1 MAFLFSKTSFFIKA
15 YEQEKSK
22 GFTLVEIMVG
32 LLIITIAFLSL
43 GTIFTSISKSFLV
56 NKTKTLATNL
66 AQEKIES
73 LKNLTYYR
81 LLVTTGSTSDSNFSG
96 MIYDVGYYPEEN
108 LNVGGTQFW
117 RRTYIEFVKQDGNEL
132 MAQPWT
138 ANDTGIKKIT
148 VYVVWKE
155 NEDWKSVEFRNL
167 RNNPNR
173 AELEYTFTGKIT
185 SGTTGNAIYN
195 ALVETQQ
202 NPSYF
207 SRTDASGNY
216 SFKVQPGTYTLRASA
231 TGYFTAISSNYVVSS
246 GQTGSSSQNFGLS
259 LKAVGE
265 ATGYAYIFD
274 HLVISQVVSSTD
286 VAGSGEQEWVELF
299 NPTTYNI
306 LIASRVSA
314 ASDFNVFFVT
324 VTWIDNNDAEPSSG
338 NNAKYF
344 VGMPGIIGSVFTAFR
359 SSSSHWT
366 ANSSTISIP
375 SNHYFLIANQS
386 TITFATSSGNAQRIA
401 DAYYSGNR
409 IDNTGAGGIRITG
422 SMGKSYNGRSDWLD
436 GVAWRSTSGDNSPT
450 LAREG
455 AGYDLSSFV
464 GLTAGGILFRAAF
477 KSNDS
482 YDATVLTADRRNTSP
497 FAGNSFDRNSNGTSY
512 DSGSDWIRT
521 AATSFYNTSSGVVNA
536 DFSAVPYSGAP
547 AAGASVTSNDG
558 LSAMSFAQS
567 YGSFTVVN
575 MATGSWTITISS
587 GNYTRDVSFV
597 NITPSISTG
606 IPNAS
611 TDPAWQFSALS
622 PSWGNIA
629 LTTIT
634 IYGYVS
640 GTVKDIL
647 NQGLGGVTVSASGAD
662 SVTTDSQGVYRLSV
676 IPSGSAISVIAN
688 KSGYST
694 EIVTDIS
701 VSLGVNVSAVNFA
714 LVSAGSVKG
723 FVTTNGSP
731 SGALPGIP
739 VVAYDLSST
748 TVYGSAITGTDGTF
762 TIPSIQTGTYN
773 IVPQLETGES
783 SSPSLSQV
791 TVTNASTGTWSSTFT
806 VSNAFGN
813 INGAVTNS
821 GSPITVGVLVVASTS
836 SITSQNPPDI
846 DASVRSGG
854 AVYYSVSSDSLGN
867 YSLSLRG
874 GASYY
879 LYGWYAT
886 SLGVDVSSA
895 PKRQV
900 TSPSAQH
907 SVGAGETITRN
918 ITW

>member
-1 MAFLFSKTSFFIKA
+1 MAFLLNKKPLFIKA
-15 YEQEKSK
+15 FQQEKSK
-22 GFTLVEIMVG
+22 GFTLVEIMMG

-73 LKNLTYYR
+73 LKNYTYYR
-81 LLVTTGSTSDSNFSG
+81 LLVTTGSTTDSNFSG
-96 MIYDVGYYPEEN
+96 MMYDVGYYPEEN
-108 LNVGGTQFW
+108 LNVGGTQFL

-132 MAQPWT
+132 VAQPWT

-155 NEDWKSVEFRNL
+155 GEDWKSVELRNL
-167 RNNPNR
+167 RNNPSR
-173 AELEYTFTGKIT
+173 AELEYTFSGTVT
-185 SGTTGNAIYN
+185 SGTTGNALYN

-207 SRTDASGNY
+207 ARTDASGYY
-216 SFKVQPGTYTLRASA
+216 SFKVQPGTYTLRANA
-231 TGYFTAISSNYVVSS
+231 TGYFTAISSNYAVSS

-274 HLVISQVVSSTD
+274 HLVVTQVMSSTD
-286 VAGSGEQEWVELF
+286 VAGSGEQEWVELY

-314 ASDFNVFFVT
+314 ASDFSVFFVT
-324 VTWIDNNDAEPSSG
+324 VTWIDNNNAEPASG
-338 NNAKYF
+338 NNAKYL

-366 ANSSTISIP
+366 SNSSTISVP

-386 TITFATSSGNAQRIA
+386 TITFATPSGNAQKIA
-401 DAYYSGNR
+401 DVYYSGNR
-409 IDNTGAGGIRITG
+409 IDNTGAGGIRVTG
-422 SMGKSYNGRSDWLD
+422 AMGKAY
-436 GVAWRSTSGDNSPT
+436 NSPT
-450 LAREG
+450 LVREG

-464 GLTAGGILFRAAF
+464 GLTAGSILFRAAF

-482 YDATVLTADRRNTSP
+482 YDATVLTADRRNTTP

-521 AATSFYNTSSGVVNA
+521 AATSLFSASSGVVNA
-536 DFSAVPYSGAP
+536 DFSAVPYSGTP
-547 AAGASVTSNDG
+547 AVGASVTSNDG

-575 MATGSWTITISS
+575 MATGSWTITIAS
-587 GNYTRDVSFV
+587 GNYTRDISYV

-611 TDPAWQFSALS
+611 TDPAWQFSSLS
-622 PSWGNIA
+622 PSWGQIA

-647 NQGLGGVTVSASGAD
+647 NQGLSGVTISASGAD
-662 SVTTDSQGVYRLSV
+662 SVTTDSQGAYRLSV
-676 IPSGSAISVIAN
+676 IPSGSAISVLASKN
-688 KSGYST
+688 GYST
-694 EIVTDIS
+694 EIVTDIG
-701 VSLGVNVSAVNFA
+701 VSLGVNVSTVNFV

-723 FVTTNGSP
+723 FVSTNGSV

-739 VVAYDLSST
+739 IVAYDLSSS

-783 SSPSLSQV
+783 SSPSLSQI
-791 TVTNASTGTWSSTFT
+791 TVTNSSTGTWSSTFT
-806 VSNAFGN
+806 VSNAFGK
-813 INGAVTNS
+813 INGSVTKS
-821 GSPITVGVLVVASTS
+821 GSPISVGVLVVASTS
-836 SITSQNPPDI
+836 AITSQNPPDI
-846 DASVRSGG
+846 DATLRASG
-854 AVYYSVSSDSLGN
+854 AVYYAVSSDSLGN

-879 LYGWYAT
+879 LYGWYT
-886 SLGVDVSSA
+886 SSLGVDASST

-907 SVGAGETITRN
+907 SVGAGGTITRELS
-918 ITW
+918 W